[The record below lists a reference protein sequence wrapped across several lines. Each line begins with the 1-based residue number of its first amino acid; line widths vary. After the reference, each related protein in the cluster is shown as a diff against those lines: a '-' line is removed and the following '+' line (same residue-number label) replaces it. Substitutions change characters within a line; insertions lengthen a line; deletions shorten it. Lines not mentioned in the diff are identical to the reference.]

1 MVNKTQSTLFSNVK
15 IKGNI
20 TEKESIIIY
29 GKVYGN
35 IKAELV
41 ETCENSII
49 EGNITSKDTFIDGKF
64 KGDINSD
71 RVHIRKSA
79 DVEGSIKHKT
89 LSIKE
94 GSVLKIKAEKK
105 NKWKTYPYTFCN

>member
-1 MVNKTQSTLFSNVK
+1 MVNKTQSTLFSNIK

-29 GKVYGN
+29 GKVTGN
-35 IKAELV
+35 INAELV
-41 ETCENSII
+41 ETFENSNI
-49 EGNITSKDTFIDGKF
+49 EGNITSKNTFIGGKF

-71 RVHIRKSA
+71 RVYIRKAA

-105 NKWKTYPYTFCN
+105 NN